1 MAAKD
6 YELSLAICQGIKDFD
21 PELIVLALS
30 GGELARAAKDL
41 GLRTALE
48 VFADRAYEE
57 DGSLVNRRKEGA
69 MITDEELAVSRVV
82 RMVKEK
88 KVTAITG
95 RIFLFRQILCAFTE
109 TGPSPC
115 VCGKNPQSSDR

>member
-1 MAAKD
+1 MP
-6 YELSLAICQGIKDFD
+6 G
-21 PELIVLALS
+21 
-30 GGELARAAKDL
+30 AKDL

-88 KVTAITG
+88 RLRQLPE

-109 TGPSPC
+109 TGPRPLRLWKKSAEL
-115 VCGKNPQSSDR
+115 